1 LFIAIENTGVFMK
14 EERAQQIAEQWL
26 TQAAESAG
34 QKDLE
39 GHMGMISKR
48 VSVQGVPGFDTID
61 YDKWYEQC
69 SHQFKNAMIKS
80 VAYKG
85 FNLIS
90 ATEIQIM
97 FSVLEKVVGADGTL
111 NEQIVEMSLEKEE
124 DELWRL
130 VQERVL
136 LENDALKNHELLNKG
151 DQKN

>member
-1 LFIAIENTGVFMK
+1 MIE

-26 TQAAESAG
+26 TRAVESAG

-48 VSVQGVPGFDTID
+48 VSLQGVPGFDNID

-69 SHQFKNAMIKS
+69 RHQFENAMIKS
-80 VAYKG
+80 IAYKG

-90 ATEIQIM
+90 ATETQIM
-97 FSVLEKVVGADGTL
+97 FTVLEMVVGADGTL

-124 DELWRL
+124 DDVWRL

-136 LENDALKNHELLNKG
+136 IENDAMRNHESLN
-151 DQKN
+151 